1 MKTVNNLI
9 FDVNFAV
16 NCAYVAKNDSNGNI
30 MLFGITLLP
39 FKWDGWGSFGR
50 NNLSADSK
58 AFFKYLDDNSV
69 IESHIDAATDM
80 FNLTAVENRPILFYG
95 VLKAE

>member
-1 MKTVNNLI
+1 MKTVNGLD
-9 FDVNFAV
+9 FDLNFIT
-16 NCAYVAKNDSNGNI
+16 NCAYVARTDPKGNI
-30 MLFGITLLP
+30 LLFGITIIP
-39 FKWDGWGSFGR
+39 FKWNDYGTFGR

-69 IESHIDAATDM
+69 IESHIDAANDK
-80 FNLTAVENRPILFYG
+80 FNITAVENRPILFYG